1 MAEKKVA
8 VLVRHSPLNNNRDS
22 EALRMSVGLTM
33 AENSITVYLLDAAA
47 WLAVPL
53 AEQAIGA
60 EVIKKHIDAL
70 LMLKAQVVV
79 EAESLE
85 RCRIDA
91 GKVIAG
97 VGIVTAD
104 AIARDLGSADVVIP
118 F

>member
-1 MAEKKVA
+1 
-8 VLVRHSPLNNNRDS
+8 
-22 EALRMSVGLTM
+22 MSVGLTM

-53 AEQAIGA
+53 AEQAIES
-60 EVIKKHIDAL
+60 EVIRKHIDAL

-85 RCRIDA
+85 KCGID
-91 GKVIAG
+91 GSKVISGAQINSAEAISRE
-97 VGIVTAD
+97 VGLAD
-104 AIARDLGSADVVIP
+104 AVIP